1 MLFYVMAPSQDKSNL
16 SYAWVIYSFVC
27 FVNPLRVLQTDAS
40 KADITQS
47 LLAGNMS
54 QMDLSHSL

>member
-40 KADITQS
+40 KADSTQS

-54 QMDLSHSL
+54 QMD